1 MILLGG
7 LLLLWKDIILFTSA
21 FQTPRPILS
30 SSYSKATTTTTTG
43 VSIAF
48 VPKQQRPTIGLS
60 SSSST
65 SKLYMSSFASDG
77 SEYGAKDT
85 DYEDDDGVSV
95 NDFGGPRTS
104 TGGVEE
110 DSVPTVELQPVPMSK
125 NSGNRF
131 VAIVYDQELD
141 TKGRDVLDLHDD
153 RDELIE
159 DHVMFCRKRNLYN
172 ETFNTESNVDILWS
186 MQTYVLV
193 LCVFVYLF
201 VLIIASHSHVLFAF

>member
-1 MILLGG
+1 MSTNNNKMILLGG

-21 FQTPRPILS
+21 FQTPPPILS
-30 SSYSKATTTTTTG
+30 SSYSKATTTTTG

-193 LCVFVYLF
+193 YVFVLF
-201 VLIIASHSHVLFAF
+201 